1 MRRKGRNK
9 KPLMTNPTRC
19 IVILSSDEQH
29 NEIKAE
35 EAENRQLNRIREF
48 TKQNN
53 FIPVAIV
60 RRGIMGRVVYNRYF
74 SGAIECMRQGKAEAV
89 VCVNM
94 DIISYGIAD
103 AYYRVGLIK
112 EAGFRIFTVDEKEPM
127 MHLYMPP
134 KKGVFTDED

>member
-53 FIPVAIV
+53 LIPVAIV

-94 DIISYGIAD
+94 DTISYGIAD
-103 AYYRVGLIK
+103 AYYRV
-112 EAGFRIFTVDEKEPM
+112 
-127 MHLYMPP
+127 
-134 KKGVFTDED
+134 

>member
-1 MRRKGRNK
+1 MAG
-9 KPLMTNPTRC
+9 
-19 IVILSSDEQH
+19 

-53 FIPVAIV
+53 LIPVAIV

-94 DIISYGIAD
+94 DTISYGIAD